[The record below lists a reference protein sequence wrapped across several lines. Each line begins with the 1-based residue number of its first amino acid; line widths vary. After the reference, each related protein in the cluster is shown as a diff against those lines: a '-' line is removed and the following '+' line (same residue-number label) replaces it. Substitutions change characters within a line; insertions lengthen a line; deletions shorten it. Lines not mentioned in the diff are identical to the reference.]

1 MICEHV
7 RGVTQPGLTLSSFML
22 SKAGRNL
29 NSKNPLLEASPS
41 PSLPPP
47 SSVPPKVLALLSC
60 PLNEE
65 RQDGLVSTFACKSSD
80 PQSLRK
86 TQDPVSPQELPPA
99 MWNGSYLGCFK
110 PRVESSVFKLLFLF
124 LGLLIVWRTCPTFSD
139 DRYPGTLCNFTQA
152 CGWGGVIILQCG
164 RYFGLKSWSEEAE
177 DFHYVKHSHSAPVW
191 NSGKG
196 SS

>member
-65 RQDGLVSTFACKSSD
+65 RQDGLVSTFACESSD
-80 PQSLRK
+80 PQKDSGSRFSPGTSSSHVEWILPWLLQTQGGILCFQASLLIPGASDCVKDMSSIFRR
-86 TQDPVSPQELPPA
+86 QIPWYPLQFHSG
-99 MWNGSYLGCFK
+99 MWMGRSYY
-110 PRVESSVFKLLFLF
+110 SSVWQVFWPK
-124 LGLLIVWRTCPTFSD
+124 V
-139 DRYPGTLCNFTQA
+139 
-152 CGWGGVIILQCG
+152 
-164 RYFGLKSWSEEAE
+164 LK
-177 DFHYVKHSHSAPVW
+177 
-191 NSGKG
+191 
-196 SS
+196 